1 MIKAIKV
8 LLFFIFLAVTALVG
22 FVYSGVY
29 DIAADSPH
37 HAITHWM
44 LHTTMER
51 SVARR
56 ATQINVPDNLNDAA
70 LIRSGAEHYGAMCVD
85 CHMAPGRASSELR
98 EGLNPQPPELAYEVA
113 DKTPAALFWITKH
126 GVKMSAMPAW
136 GKTHTDTDIWAMVA
150 FMQKLPRMTPAQF
163 NALTEKPAGREAA
176 HEHGDHRHG
185 TDGKK
190 AE

>member
-8 LLFFIFLAVTALVG
+8 LLFFIFLTVIALVG
-22 FVYSGVY
+22 FVYSGIY

-37 HAITHWM
+37 HVATRWM

-56 ATQINVPDNLNDAA
+56 VTEISVPDNLNDAA
-70 LIRSGAEHYGAMCVD
+70 VIRSGAGHYAAMCVD

-113 DKTPAALFWITKH
+113 EMPPAELFWITKH

-136 GKTHTDTDIWAMVA
+136 GKTHTDSDIWALVA

-163 NALTEKPAGREAA
+163 NALTEKAEGQGEG
-176 HEHGDHRHG
+176 HDHGAHRHG

-190 AE
+190 AQ

>member
-1 MIKAIKV
+1 VIKAIKV
-8 LLFFIFLAVTALVG
+8 LLFFIFSAVIALLG

-37 HAITHWM
+37 HALTHWM
-44 LHTTMER
+44 LQTTMER
-51 SVARR
+51 SVQRR
-56 ATQINVPDNLNDAA
+56 TAEISVPGNLSDAA
-70 LIRSGAEHYGAMCVD
+70 VIRTGAGHYGAMCVD

-113 DKTPAALFWITKH
+113 DRSPAELFWVTKH

-136 GKTHTDTDIWAMVA
+136 GKTHTDTDIWALVA

-163 NALTEKPAGREAA
+163 NALTAKAAGQEAA
-176 HEHGDHRHG
+176 HDHAAHRHA
-185 TDGKK
+185 TDAK
-190 AE
+190 

>member
-8 LLFFIFLAVTALVG
+8 LLFLILLAIIAAMG

-29 DIAADSPH
+29 DIAADTPH
-37 HAITHWM
+37 HAVTHWL
-44 LHTTMER
+44 LHTTMDR

-56 ATQINVPDNLNDAA
+56 AAEISVPGNLGDTTV
-70 LIRSGAEHYGAMCVD
+70 IRSGAGLYAEMCID
-85 CHMAPGRASSELR
+85 CHLAPGLASTELR

-113 DKTPAALFWITKH
+113 DMSPAELFWITKH

-136 GKTHTDTDIWAMVA
+136 GKSHTDTDIWAMVA
-150 FMQKLPRMTPAQF
+150 FMQKLPRMSPTQYKELTATPAGQ
-163 NALTEKPAGREAA
+163 PAAQG
-176 HEHGDHRHG
+176 HGEHRHG